1 MDSQAP
7 DRGALLPLAYHATVV
22 DYLRRH
28 EPEVWRWASARATGA
43 DHRDAL
49 RSMLLRDTYRI
60 EADAHADV
68 HAALAQAMSRLGV
81 EARATLYQ
89 SPGQDMN
96 ASLVYVPGE
105 VHIVL
110 QGPLLERLAPPE
122 LLAVFG
128 HELAHYLLWSRDDN
142 QFLVADRILNDALAA
157 PGASASHRET
167 WRRYAL
173 HTELFADRGGAVAA
187 GAVAPAVS
195 TLVKVQTG
203 MGSVDA
209 AAYLR
214 QAVEIESSEPGA
226 SAAHSHPETFIRAR
240 ALALWWEGAADL
252 DPWIESRL
260 HGPLALEK
268 LDLPGQVRLQALTRG
283 FLAHFLAGTPL
294 ASEAVLAQVR
304 MMFPDW
310 RDDEPAIGPEKL
322 GQGVIDDSVRG
333 YLNALMMDLALA
345 DPDQQDAALLRA
357 GQMAQGLGS
366 VEALQ
371 GNLRRDAGFG
381 KRELDRYQR
390 QLDRQFDHQ
399 RAREGRA

>member
-1 MDSQAP
+1 MDSHAP
-7 DRGALLPLAYHATVV
+7 DRGALMPLAYHATVV
-22 DYLRRH
+22 DYLRQH
-28 EPEVWRWASARATGA
+28 EPDVWRWASARTTGA
-43 DHRDAL
+43 DHREAL
-49 RSMLLRDTYRI
+49 RAMLLRDTYRI
-60 EADAHADV
+60 ESDAHADV
-68 HAALAQAMSRLGV
+68 HAVLAQAMARLGID
-81 EARATLYQ
+81 APATLYQ

-96 ASLVYVPGE
+96 ASLFYVPGE

-128 HELAHYLLWSRDDN
+128 HELAHYLLWSRDDG
-142 QFLVADRILNDALAA
+142 QFLMADRILNDALAA
-157 PGASASHRET
+157 PAASASHRET

-214 QAVEIESSEPGA
+214 QAAEIESGEAGA

-240 ALALWWEGAADL
+240 ALALWWEGEGNL
-252 DPWIESRL
+252 DAWIESRL
-260 HGPLALEK
+260 HGPLSLEK

-283 FLAHFLAGTPL
+283 FLAHFLAGTTL
-294 ASEAVLAQVR
+294 GSDAVLAQLR
-304 MMFPDW
+304 MLFPDW
-310 RDDEPAIGPEKL
+310 RDDEPAIGPEGL
-322 GQGVIDDSVRG
+322 GPDVADDSVRG
-333 YLNALMMDLALA
+333 YLNALMMDLSLA

-357 GQMAQGLGS
+357 GHVAQALGS
-366 VEALQ
+366 LEALQ
-371 GNLRRDAGFG
+371 GNLRRDGGFG

-390 QLDRQFDHQ
+390 QLHRQL
-399 RAREGRA
+399 AREGQS

>member
-1 MDSQAP
+1 MDSHAP
-7 DRGALLPLAYHATVV
+7 DRGALMPLAYHATVV
-22 DYLRRH
+22 DYLRQH
-28 EPEVWRWASARATGA
+28 EPEVWRWANARATGA
-43 DHRDAL
+43 DHREAL
-49 RSMLLRDTYRI
+49 RAMLLRDTYRI

-68 HAALAQAMSRLGV
+68 HAVLALAMARLGID
-81 EARATLYQ
+81 APATLYQ

-96 ASLVYVPGE
+96 ASLFYVPGE
-105 VHIVL
+105 IHIVL

-128 HELAHYLLWSRDDN
+128 HELAHYLLWSCDEG

-157 PGASASHRET
+157 PGVSASHRET

-214 QAVEIESSEPGA
+214 QAAEIESGEAGA

-240 ALALWWEGAADL
+240 ALALWWEGESHL
-252 DPWIESRL
+252 DTWIESRL
-260 HGPLALEK
+260 HGPLSLEK

-294 ASEAVLAQVR
+294 AGDAVLAQVR

-310 RDDEPAIGPEKL
+310 RDDEPAIGPEGL
-322 GQGVIDDSVRG
+322 GPDVADDSVRG
-333 YLNALMMDLALA
+333 YLNALMMDLSLA

-357 GQMAQGLGS
+357 GHVAQALGS
-366 VEALQ
+366 LEAFQ

-390 QLDRQFDHQ
+390 QLNRQL
-399 RAREGRA
+399 AREGQS